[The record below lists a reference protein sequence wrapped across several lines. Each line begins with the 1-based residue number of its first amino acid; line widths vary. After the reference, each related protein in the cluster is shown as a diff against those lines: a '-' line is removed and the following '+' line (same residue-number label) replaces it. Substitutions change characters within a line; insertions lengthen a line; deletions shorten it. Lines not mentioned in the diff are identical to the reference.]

1 MTNGSKRFVRARS
14 CDSSCWHNN
23 DRADD
28 FTSILRS
35 APESHTSRNRF
46 GNLACDSWSH
56 IDPVGKERLSQ
67 EARERLSGW
76 RCPGCYH
83 LGKSRLSYR
92 HWHSECQ
99 KSTSQSSAVLSI
111 FVGSLLIGFGIKSA
125 LEKRS
130 QKGQKP
136 PVHGT
141 ASSARF
147 ARSFLLGSSWISR
160 TLTLI

>member
-1 MTNGSKRFVRARS
+1 MCRLGAVTMYAGTTMTEPMISQVFFDVLLKVIPIGIGSAISPVILEVALTLLARKDYLRKRANAYLAGAVLVVI
-14 CDSSCWHNN
+14 
-23 DRADD
+23 
-28 FTSILRS
+28 ILAKVNS
-35 APESHTSRNRF
+35 AIGTGTAS
-46 GNLACDSWSH
+46 
-56 IDPVGKERLSQ
+56 VK
-67 EARERLSGW
+67 
-76 RCPGCYH
+76 
-83 LGKSRLSYR
+83 
-92 HWHSECQ
+92 
-99 KSTSQSSAVLSI
+99 KSTSQFSSVLGI